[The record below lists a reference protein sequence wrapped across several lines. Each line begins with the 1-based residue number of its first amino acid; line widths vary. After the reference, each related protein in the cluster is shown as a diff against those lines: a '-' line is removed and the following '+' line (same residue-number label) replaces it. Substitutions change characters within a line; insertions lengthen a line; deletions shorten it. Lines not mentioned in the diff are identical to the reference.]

1 MVKEKQNIFKK
12 KILLVDSEHAIRT
25 SLKELLEYE
34 SFEVDVED
42 NGGSAFERI
51 CADNYDVILSDIQLS
66 KMDTMTLLKKVR
78 EINLH
83 VPFIITLRD
92 LDLDTVVKFMR
103 GGASYMLQKP
113 IDLNKLMYSIN
124 QSILLQETVPQQI
137 VEVKKRIS
145 LQDSSPYFTK
155 MIGNSEKMLDMIKLI
170 DRVAPTNEKVLIT
183 GPNGSGKELVAQ
195 RLHEHSKRKDKP
207 FITINCAAIPSE
219 LIESQLFGHE
229 KGSFTSA
236 VKMHKGDFEQANGGT
251 LFLDE
256 IGDMSLVAQAKILR
270 VLQEKK
276 ITRVGG
282 EKSIPIDVRIISA
295 TNKNLRKEI
304 EEGRFR
310 EDLYH
315 RLSVIEIRVPS
326 LCQRK
331 EDIPVLAN
339 YFLNNLIEANEREVA
354 MDSDAMNMLIN
365 FPWSGN
371 VRELENAIER
381 LYVFCD
387 NIITRVD
394 VEKYLYW

>member
-1 MVKEKQNIFKK
+1 MVKDKQNKSIKRL
-12 KILLVDSEHAIRT
+12 LLVDSEHAVRT

-42 NGGSAFERI
+42 NGVSAFEKI
-51 CADNYDVILSDIQLS
+51 STQEYDVVLSDIQLP
-66 KMDTMTLLKKVR
+66 KMDTMTLLQKVR
-78 EINLH
+78 ELGNAI
-83 VPFIITLRD
+83 PFIITIRD
-92 LDLDTVVKFMR
+92 LDLDMVVKLLKE
-103 GGASYMLQKP
+103 GASYILQKP
-113 IDLNKLMYSIN
+113 LNLGKLLASIN
-124 QSILLQETVPQQI
+124 ESLQVEETTPSKPI
-137 VEVKKRIS
+137 KVKKRIS
-145 LQDSSPYFTK
+145 LQETSPFIK
-155 MIGNSEKMLDMIKLI
+155 IIGQSEKLKEMVKTIE
-170 DRVAPTNEKVLIT
+170 RVAPTNEKVMIT

-195 RLHEHSKRKDKP
+195 HLHERSNRKDKP

-236 VKMHKGDFEQANGGT
+236 VKMHKGDFEQADGGT

-256 IGDMSLVAQAKILR
+256 IGDMSLTAQAKILR

-282 EKSIPIDVRIISA
+282 ESAISVDVRIISA

-304 EEGRFR
+304 KAGRFR
-310 EDLYH
+310 EDLFH
-315 RLSVIEIRVPS
+315 RLSVIEIQVPP
-326 LCQRK
+326 LCERR
-331 EDIPVLAN
+331 EDIPILSN
-339 YFLNNLIEANEREVA
+339 YFLDKMIKANDRKVVIDKEAMELLKA
-354 MDSDAMNMLIN
+354 
-365 FPWSGN
+365 FTWTGN

-387 NIITRVD
+387 DVITKGD

>member
-1 MVKEKQNIFKK
+1 MVKDKQNKSIKRL
-12 KILLVDSEHAIRT
+12 LLVDSEHAIRT

-42 NGGSAFERI
+42 NGVSAFEKI
-51 CADNYDVILSDIQLS
+51 STQEYDVVLSDIQLP
-66 KMDTMTLLKKVR
+66 KMDTMTLLQKVR
-78 EINLH
+78 ELGNAI
-83 VPFIITLRD
+83 PFIITIRD
-92 LDLDTVVKFMR
+92 LDLDMVVKLMKE
-103 GGASYMLQKP
+103 GASYILQKP
-113 IDLNKLMYSIN
+113 LNLGKLLASIN
-124 QSILLQETVPQQI
+124 ESLQVEETTPSKPI
-137 VEVKKRIS
+137 KVKKRIS
-145 LQDSSPYFTK
+145 LQETSPFIK
-155 MIGNSEKMLDMIKLI
+155 IIGQSEKLKEMVKTIE
-170 DRVAPTNEKVLIT
+170 RVAPTNEKVMIT

-195 RLHEHSKRKDKP
+195 HLHERSNRKDKP

-236 VKMHKGDFEQANGGT
+236 VKMHKGDFEQADGGT

-256 IGDMSLVAQAKILR
+256 IGDMSLTAQAKILR

-282 EKSIPIDVRIISA
+282 ESAISVDVRIISA

-304 EEGRFR
+304 KAGRFR
-310 EDLYH
+310 EDLFH
-315 RLSVIEIRVPS
+315 RLSVIEIQVPP
-326 LCQRK
+326 LCERR
-331 EDIPVLAN
+331 EDIPILSN
-339 YFLNNLIEANEREVA
+339 YFLDKMIKANDRKVVIDKEAMELLKA
-354 MDSDAMNMLIN
+354 
-365 FPWSGN
+365 FTWTGN

-387 NIITRVD
+387 DVITKGD

>member
-1 MVKEKQNIFKK
+1 MVKDKQNKSIKRL
-12 KILLVDSEHAIRT
+12 LLVDSEHAVRT

-42 NGGSAFERI
+42 NGVSAFEKI
-51 CADNYDVILSDIQLS
+51 STQEYDVVLSDIQLP
-66 KMDTMTLLKKVR
+66 KMDTMTLLQKVR
-78 EINLH
+78 ELGNAI
-83 VPFIITLRD
+83 PFIITIKD
-92 LDLDTVVKFMR
+92 LDLDMVVKLMKE
-103 GGASYMLQKP
+103 GASYILQKP
-113 IDLNKLMYSIN
+113 LNLGKLLASIN
-124 QSILLQETVPQQI
+124 ESLQVEETTPSKPI
-137 VEVKKRIS
+137 KVKKRIS
-145 LQDSSPYFTK
+145 LQETSPFIK
-155 MIGNSEKMLDMIKLI
+155 IIGQSEKLKEMVKTIE
-170 DRVAPTNEKVLIT
+170 RVAPTNEKVMIT

-195 RLHEHSKRKDKP
+195 HLHERSNRKDKP

-236 VKMHKGDFEQANGGT
+236 VKMHKGDFEQADGGT

-256 IGDMSLVAQAKILR
+256 IGDMSLTAQAKILR

-282 EKSIPIDVRIISA
+282 ESAISVDVRIISA

-304 EEGRFR
+304 KAGRFR
-310 EDLYH
+310 EDLFH
-315 RLSVIEIRVPS
+315 RLSVIEIQVPP
-326 LCQRK
+326 LCERR
-331 EDIPVLAN
+331 EDIPILSN
-339 YFLNNLIEANEREVA
+339 YFLDKMIKANDRKVVIDKEAMELLKA
-354 MDSDAMNMLIN
+354 
-365 FPWSGN
+365 FTWTGN

-387 NIITRVD
+387 DVITKGD

>member
-1 MVKEKQNIFKK
+1 MVKDKQNKSIKRL
-12 KILLVDSEHAIRT
+12 LLVDSEHAVRT

-42 NGGSAFERI
+42 NGVSAFEKI
-51 CADNYDVILSDIQLS
+51 STQEYDVVLSDIQLP
-66 KMDTMTLLKKVR
+66 KMDTMTLLQKVR
-78 EINLH
+78 ELGNAI
-83 VPFIITLRD
+83 PFIITIRD
-92 LDLDTVVKFMR
+92 LDLDMVVKLMKE
-103 GGASYMLQKP
+103 GASYILQKP
-113 IDLNKLMYSIN
+113 LNLGKLLTSIN
-124 QSILLQETVPQQI
+124 ESLQVEETTPSKPI
-137 VEVKKRIS
+137 KVKKRIS
-145 LQDSSPYFTK
+145 LQETSPFIK
-155 MIGNSEKMLDMIKLI
+155 IIGQSEKLKEMVKTIE
-170 DRVAPTNEKVLIT
+170 RVAPTNEKVMIT

-195 RLHEHSKRKDKP
+195 HLHERSNRKDKP

-236 VKMHKGDFEQANGGT
+236 VKMHKGDFEQADGGT

-256 IGDMSLVAQAKILR
+256 IGDMSLTAQAKILR

-282 EKSIPIDVRIISA
+282 ESAISVDVRIISA

-304 EEGRFR
+304 KAGRFR
-310 EDLYH
+310 EDLFH
-315 RLSVIEIRVPS
+315 RLSVIEIQVPP
-326 LCQRK
+326 LCERR
-331 EDIPVLAN
+331 EDIPILSN
-339 YFLNNLIEANEREVA
+339 YFLDKMIKANDRKVVIDKEAMELLKA
-354 MDSDAMNMLIN
+354 
-365 FPWSGN
+365 FTWTGN

-387 NIITRVD
+387 DVITKGD

>member
-1 MVKEKQNIFKK
+1 MGKDKK
-12 KILLVDSEHAIRT
+12 DKSMKRLLLVDSEYATRT

-34 SFEVDVED
+34 SFKVDVED
-42 NGGSAFERI
+42 NGISAFERI
-51 CADNYDVILSDIQLS
+51 STQEYDVVLSDIQLP
-66 KMDTMTLLKKVR
+66 KMDAMTLLQKVR
-78 EINLH
+78 ELDNS
-83 VPFIITLRD
+83 VPFIIIIRD
-92 LDLDTVVKFMR
+92 LDLDMVVNLMR
-103 GGASYMLQKP
+103 EGASYILQRP
-113 IDLNKLMYSIN
+113 LNLNKLLTSIN
-124 QSILLQETVPQQI
+124 E
-137 VEVKKRIS
+137 S
-145 LQDSSPYFTK
+145 LQIRKVTQQKNIQTNKSANLQNSTPFVK
-155 MIGNSEKMLDMIKLI
+155 MVGDSEKLKDLLRKIE
-170 DRVAPTNEKVLIT
+170 RVAPTNEKVLVT

-195 RLHEHSKRKDKP
+195 YLHHCSKRRDKP
-207 FITINCAAIPSE
+207 FVTINCAAIPSE

-236 VKMHKGDFEQANGGT
+236 VKMHKGDFEQADGGT

-256 IGDMSLVAQAKILR
+256 IGDMSLTAQAKILR

-282 EKSIPIDVRIISA
+282 ESVIDIDVRVISA
-295 TNKNLRKEI
+295 TNKDLRKEI
-304 EEGRFR
+304 AEGRFR

-326 LCQRK
+326 LCERRD
-331 EDIPVLAN
+331 DIPLLSK
-339 YFLNNLIEANEREVA
+339 YFLSNMVKLNERE
-354 MDSDAMNMLIN
+354 MDIDDDAMNMLSG

-387 NIITRVD
+387 NIITRSD

>member
-1 MVKEKQNIFKK
+1 MVKDKQNKSIKRL
-12 KILLVDSEHAIRT
+12 LLVDSEHAVRT

-42 NGGSAFERI
+42 NGVSAFEKI
-51 CADNYDVILSDIQLS
+51 STQEYDVVLSDIQLP
-66 KMDTMTLLKKVR
+66 KMDTMTLLQKVR
-78 EINLH
+78 ELGNAI
-83 VPFIITLRD
+83 PFIITIRD
-92 LDLDTVVKFMR
+92 LDLDMVVKLMKE
-103 GGASYMLQKP
+103 GASYILQKP
-113 IDLNKLMYSIN
+113 LNLGKLLASIN
-124 QSILLQETVPQQI
+124 ESLQVDETTPSKPI
-137 VEVKKRIS
+137 KVKKRIS
-145 LQDSSPYFTK
+145 LQETSPFIK
-155 MIGNSEKMLDMIKLI
+155 IIGQSEKLKEMVKTIE
-170 DRVAPTNEKVLIT
+170 RVAPTNEKVMIT

-195 RLHEHSKRKDKP
+195 HLHERSNRKDKP

-236 VKMHKGDFEQANGGT
+236 VKMHKGDFEQADGGT

-256 IGDMSLVAQAKILR
+256 IGDMSLTAQAKILR

-282 EKSIPIDVRIISA
+282 ESAISVDVRIISA

-304 EEGRFR
+304 KAGRFR
-310 EDLYH
+310 EDLFH
-315 RLSVIEIRVPS
+315 RLSVIEIQVPP
-326 LCQRK
+326 LCERR
-331 EDIPVLAN
+331 EDIPILSN
-339 YFLNNLIEANEREVA
+339 YFLDKMIKANDRKVVIDKEAMELLKA
-354 MDSDAMNMLIN
+354 
-365 FPWSGN
+365 FTWTGN

-387 NIITRVD
+387 DVITKGD

>member
-1 MVKEKQNIFKK
+1 MVKDKQNKSIKRL
-12 KILLVDSEHAIRT
+12 LLVDSEHAVRT

-42 NGGSAFERI
+42 NGVSAFEKI
-51 CADNYDVILSDIQLS
+51 STQEYDVVLSDIQLP
-66 KMDTMTLLKKVR
+66 KMDTMTLLQKVR
-78 EINLH
+78 ELGNAI
-83 VPFIITLRD
+83 PFIITIRD
-92 LDLDTVVKFMR
+92 LDLDMVVKLMKE
-103 GGASYMLQKP
+103 GASYILQKP
-113 IDLNKLMYSIN
+113 LNLGKLLASIN
-124 QSILLQETVPQQI
+124 ESLQVEETTPSKPI
-137 VEVKKRIS
+137 KVKKRIS
-145 LQDSSPYFTK
+145 LQETSPFIK
-155 MIGNSEKMLDMIKLI
+155 IIGQSEKLKEMVKTIE
-170 DRVAPTNEKVLIT
+170 RVAPTNEKVMIT

-195 RLHEHSKRKDKP
+195 HLHERSNRKDKP

-236 VKMHKGDFEQANGGT
+236 VKMHKGDFEQADGGT

-256 IGDMSLVAQAKILR
+256 IGDMSLTAQAKILR

-282 EKSIPIDVRIISA
+282 ESAISVDVRIISA

-304 EEGRFR
+304 KAGRFR
-310 EDLYH
+310 EDLFH
-315 RLSVIEIRVPS
+315 RLSVIEIQVPP
-326 LCQRK
+326 LCERR
-331 EDIPVLAN
+331 EDIPILSN
-339 YFLNNLIEANEREVA
+339 YFLDKMIKANDRKVVIDKEAMELLKA
-354 MDSDAMNMLIN
+354 
-365 FPWSGN
+365 FTWTGN

-387 NIITRVD
+387 DVITKGD

>member
-1 MVKEKQNIFKK
+1 MVKDKQNKSIKRL
-12 KILLVDSEHAIRT
+12 LLVDSEHAVRT

-42 NGGSAFERI
+42 NGVSAFEKI
-51 CADNYDVILSDIQLS
+51 STQEYDVVLSDIQLP
-66 KMDTMTLLKKVR
+66 KMDTMTLLQKVR
-78 EINLH
+78 ELGNAI
-83 VPFIITLRD
+83 PFIITIRD
-92 LDLDTVVKFMR
+92 LDLDMVVKLMKE
-103 GGASYMLQKP
+103 GASYILQKP
-113 IDLNKLMYSIN
+113 LNLGKLLASIN
-124 QSILLQETVPQQI
+124 ESLQVEETTPSKPI
-137 VEVKKRIS
+137 KVKKRIS
-145 LQDSSPYFTK
+145 LQETSPFIK
-155 MIGNSEKMLDMIKLI
+155 IIGQSEKLKEMVKTIE
-170 DRVAPTNEKVLIT
+170 RVAPTNEKVMIT

-195 RLHEHSKRKDKP
+195 HLHERSNRKDKP

-236 VKMHKGDFEQANGGT
+236 VKMHKGDFEQADGGT

-256 IGDMSLVAQAKILR
+256 IGDMSLTAQAKILR

-282 EKSIPIDVRIISA
+282 ESAISVDVRIISA

-304 EEGRFR
+304 KAGRFR
-310 EDLYH
+310 EDLFH
-315 RLSVIEIRVPS
+315 RLSVIEIQVPP
-326 LCQRK
+326 LCERR
-331 EDIPVLAN
+331 EDIPILSN
-339 YFLNNLIEANEREVA
+339 YFLDKMIKANDRKVIIDKEAMELLKA
-354 MDSDAMNMLIN
+354 
-365 FPWSGN
+365 FTWTGN

-387 NIITRVD
+387 DVITKGD

>member
-1 MVKEKQNIFKK
+1 MVKDKQNKSIKRL
-12 KILLVDSEHAIRT
+12 LLVDSEHAVRT

-42 NGGSAFERI
+42 NGVSAFEKI
-51 CADNYDVILSDIQLS
+51 STQEYDVVLSDIQLP
-66 KMDTMTLLKKVR
+66 KMDTMTLLQKVR
-78 EINLH
+78 ELGNAI
-83 VPFIITLRD
+83 PFIITIRD
-92 LDLDTVVKFMR
+92 LDLDMVVKLMKE
-103 GGASYMLQKP
+103 GASYILQKP
-113 IDLNKLMYSIN
+113 LNLGKLLASIN
-124 QSILLQETVPQQI
+124 ESLQVEETTPSKPI
-137 VEVKKRIS
+137 KVKKRIS
-145 LQDSSPYFTK
+145 LQETSPFIK
-155 MIGNSEKMLDMIKLI
+155 IIGQSEKLKEMVKTIE
-170 DRVAPTNEKVLIT
+170 RVAPTNEKVMIT

-195 RLHEHSKRKDKP
+195 HLHERSNRKDKP

-236 VKMHKGDFEQANGGT
+236 VKMHKGDFEQADGGT

-256 IGDMSLVAQAKILR
+256 IGDMSLTAQAKILR

-282 EKSIPIDVRIISA
+282 ESAISVDVRIISA

-304 EEGRFR
+304 KAGRFR
-310 EDLYH
+310 EDLFH
-315 RLSVIEIRVPS
+315 RLSVIEIQVPP
-326 LCQRK
+326 LCERR
-331 EDIPVLAN
+331 EDIPILSN
-339 YFLNNLIEANEREVA
+339 YFLDKMIKANERKVVIDKEA
-354 MDSDAMNMLIN
+354 MELLKA
-365 FPWSGN
+365 FTWTGN

-387 NIITRVD
+387 DVITKGD